1 MMKTILLAL
10 SEPRAAILEISE
22 ATGTIF
28 LTRSYRY
35 DSTFRNHED
44 FLLYISWITAKK
56 LAKTGFRKVEHFNMS
71 DSGNRT
77 RGPRH
82 VRFYVVS
89 KVA

>member
-1 MMKTILLAL
+1 MKTILLAL

-44 FLLYISWITAKK
+44 FLLYISWITVKN
-56 LAKTGFRKVEHFNMS
+56 RIPESQSQHFNMS
-71 DSGNRT
+71 DSGERT